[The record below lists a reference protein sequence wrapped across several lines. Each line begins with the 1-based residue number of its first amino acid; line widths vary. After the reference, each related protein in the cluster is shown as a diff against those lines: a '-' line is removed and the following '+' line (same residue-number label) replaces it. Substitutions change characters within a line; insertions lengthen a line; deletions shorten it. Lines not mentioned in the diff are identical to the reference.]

1 MGHPMVPKIT
11 IAVRSNAAQ
20 GPRRVSLPSS
30 AAAGG
35 VPFPAVGAPALR
47 QRSPFAGR
55 PLDTPELL
63 LWHPARDRAPRR
75 ERFRYAGLLPGRAAW
90 SFKLRASRSRRCS
103 GRRADQRS
111 PRRRS
116 TDPVRRRR
124 PPPRRDRS
132 RHRRSRCHHRETLA
146 EVDRELG
153 RRGGVEARE
162 PPAVPLNQ
170 LWLELPC
177 RSIGT
182 SSSIEP
188 ASVSTRLR
196 LWPLRWLPASR
207 PASPSRWASIS
218 ASSARSPRSA
228 ADRPSTGSGGA
239 RRSDRPALSIPKA
252 RCG

>member
-90 SFKLRASRSRRCS
+90 SFKLRAAAAPAGVRGAGPTKVVTAPVHGSGASPGRAARAAWIVGRGSPGNGSREPFE
-103 GRRADQRS
+103 RRAPYAGHHGVTTGFCLA
-111 PRRRS
+111 PRAA
-116 TDPVRRRR
+116 TGLEADFA
-124 PPPRRDRS
+124 PRHYRNS
-132 RHRRSRCHHRETLA
+132 R
-146 EVDRELG
+146 G
-153 RRGGVEARE
+153 
-162 PPAVPLNQ
+162 
-170 LWLELPC
+170 
-177 RSIGT
+177 
-182 SSSIEP
+182 
-188 ASVSTRLR
+188 
-196 LWPLRWLPASR
+196 
-207 PASPSRWASIS
+207 
-218 ASSARSPRSA
+218 ASSALTPSVSRRSA
-228 ADRPSTGSGGA
+228 PRRTGSDG
-239 RRSDRPALSIPKA
+239 RSGPPA
-252 RCG
+252 G